1 MSSNPMHQFEIHPI
15 VPMELGGINL
25 AFTNSSLLMILTVL
39 VSTLLM
45 VVPMVRAGKIPTR
58 WQSIP
63 EMLYEFVYGLIR
75 DVVGSD
81 GLRYLPFVFS
91 LFMMVLM
98 GNMLGMLPYSFTFTS
113 HIIVT
118 AGLGILVISVVTIM
132 GFVNHGTH
140 FLSLFAPAGLPKFI
154 YLILIPIEVIS
165 FLSRPITL
173 AVRLAAN
180 MTAGHTVL
188 KVFALFSVQMGLI
201 YGLAPMLMNSML
213 VALELLVATLQA
225 YIFTI
230 LTCVYLKDAIE
241 LH

>member
-1 MSSNPMHQFEIHPI
+1 MSANPMHQFEIHPI
-15 VPMELGGINL
+15 VPLELGGLNL

-45 VVPMVRAGKIPTR
+45 VVPMARASKVPTR
-58 WQSIP
+58 WQNIP
-63 EMLYEFVYGLIR
+63 EMLYEFIYGLIR

-118 AGLGILVISVVTIM
+118 AGLGVLVISVVTIM

-154 YLILIPIEVIS
+154 YLILVPIEVIS

-201 YGLAPMLMNSML
+201 FGLAPMLMNSML